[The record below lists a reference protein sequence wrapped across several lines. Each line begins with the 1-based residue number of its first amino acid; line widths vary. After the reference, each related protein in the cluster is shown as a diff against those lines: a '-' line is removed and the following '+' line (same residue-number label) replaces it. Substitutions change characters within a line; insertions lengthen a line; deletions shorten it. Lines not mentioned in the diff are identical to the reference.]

1 MKGRTVITSKDSMP
15 YVMAVERLR
24 DTPYEKEE
32 KTSMILWNFPDAETA
47 QKNAEVFM
55 NIGFEYVQRV

>member
-15 YVMAVERLR
+15 YVMAIEKLR
-24 DTPYEKEE
+24 DTPYEKQE
-32 KTSMILWNFPDAETA
+32 KQTMIFWKFPTEDDAIR
-47 QKNAEVFM
+47 NARLFM